1 LLGLVAACV
10 WWCFEWND
18 VDVTAVLLLPP
29 VVLLHTVCPLPAS
42 TPLPQAVCE
51 LLSIAGAELE
61 KSAKGKAR
69 LEAAFRQ
76 LERLAGASR
85 VYAARIRFVVR
96 DVLELR
102 AQHWVARRETF
113 TVRGRRRAEQGEG
126 RLMNTFVQ
134 PGGSEHCLPPGKD
147 CKRLGSVLTPPPLLL
162 CRPRSWTTSAARR
175 RRSWASWMC
184 PSRGWRRCP
193 GRCHPWLPSGPRRW
207 SSSQVGGCGARAP
220 GWRRLAV
227 TLLDCRA
234 RLIGGVPCSHCSL
247 QEQRRG
253 VGRCAGAWR
262 GRGRRQ
268 VLRLPG

>member
-1 LLGLVAACV
+1 MLGLVAACV

-147 CKRLGSVLTPPPLLL
+147 CKRLGSVLTPPPSYFAGQEAGRHPQRGAGGAGHRG
-162 CRPRSWTTSAARR
+162 CAHPGAGGAARGAATPGCQAAR
-175 RRSWASWMC
+175 GGGALPRWAAAGQG
-184 PSRGWRRCP
+184 RQAGDGWR
-193 GRCHPWLPSGPRRW
+193 
-207 SSSQVGGCGARAP
+207 
-220 GWRRLAV
+220 
-227 TLLDCRA
+227 
-234 RLIGGVPCSHCSL
+234 
-247 QEQRRG
+247 
-253 VGRCAGAWR
+253 
-262 GRGRRQ
+262 
-268 VLRLPG
+268 